1 MKVKRGTKNSL
12 LFKADRDLPV
22 LTLPLIFNSYPIGD
36 VSKLPC
42 ILNEQSNT
50 AMPAQ
55 RLFTNLYILAR
66 CTIRFSYPLI
76 GTGDRYLMSQRD
88 VLELLKWWTPPD
100 SNWTLGFMKP
110 PLHHKASASR
120 VVMILN

>member
-1 MKVKRGTKNSL
+1 MFGLKVKRGTNNSI

-22 LTLPLIFNSYPIGD
+22 LTLPLIFNSYPIND

-76 GTGDRYLMSQRD
+76 GTGDRYPMRYRD
-88 VLELLKWWTPPD
+88 ALELLKWWALSD
-100 SNWTLGFMKP
+100 SNRRPNDYESFALT
-110 PLHHKASASR
+110 
-120 VVMILN
+120 N